1 MNFKLIFITLIS
13 SILISCYSPFFLTD
27 TDGFSVYRSSSS
39 GSGLSSDFIKA
50 TIAKETE
57 NLIVY
62 VEKGES
68 YNSSSLDLVCN
79 EFEKYYAKEKSI
91 YGNHTDVDNNG
102 KIIILFLDL
111 NPESGSS
118 SILNGYFNPADLID
132 GQGNNADM
140 LYMDLGGL
148 NNNPYYMAG
157 TILHELQHLINYNV
171 NVLGNGREM
180 DVWLNEALSE
190 STSVLFNETTI
201 NSRNKEFNNINYYC
215 FYTWDLPI
223 NIFANYPSASVFM
236 NWLYI
241 KSNYDENV
249 FKNIASF
256 KAVSSYNRVLSQ
268 VTSISATWDNL
279 LLQWIDD
286 VDNGLVSGAK
296 IGKIDNNNYIN
307 TYIPLYPGALI
318 VFNSSN
324 IGNVDTSGSLL
335 KTKQNNS
342 SLILLNSDTYDGTYP
357 TPINITLSPISSSS
371 ILRSAKSSIAESSY
385 SDNSYLEVISNTKPK
400 YRNILLNKIN

>member
-27 TDGFSVYRSSSS
+27 TEGFSVYRSSSS

-62 VEKGES
+62 VEKDES

-79 EFEKYYAKEKSI
+79 EFEKHYAKEKSI

-111 NPESGSS
+111 NPESGNG

-171 NVLGNGREM
+171 NVLENGTEM

-190 STSVLFNETTI
+190 STSVLFNKTTV
-201 NSRNKEFNNINYYC
+201 NSRNIEFNSISYYC

-223 NIFANYPSASVFM
+223 NVFANYPSASVFM

-241 KSNYDENV
+241 KSGYNDNI
-249 FKNIASF
+249 FKNIAAS
-256 KAVSSYNRVLSQ
+256 KEVNAYRRVLST
-268 VTSISATWDNL
+268 VNTISSSWDSL
-279 LLQWIDD
+279 LIQWIED
-286 VDNGLVSGAK
+286 VNKGVVSGAK
-296 IGKIDNNNYIN
+296 INSIKKTYAN
-307 TYIPLYPGALI
+307 TYIPLFPGALL
-318 VFNSSN
+318 VFDQLVVGN
-324 IGNVDTSGSLL
+324 IDTSSISLL
-335 KTKQNNS
+335 KSKQNNN
-342 SLILLNSDTYDGTYP
+342 SLILLNNDTYVGNSP
-357 TPINITLSPISSSS
+357 TAVNITFNSSSSS
-371 ILRSAKSSIAESSY
+371 ILRSAKSSAQT
-385 SDNSYLEVISNTKPK
+385 NSYLEVISNTKPK
-400 YRNILLNKIN
+400 YRNILLK

>member
-27 TDGFSVYRSSSS
+27 TEGFSVYRSSSS

-62 VEKGES
+62 VEKDES

-79 EFEKYYAKEKSI
+79 EFEKHYNKEKSI

-111 NPESGSS
+111 NPESGNG

-171 NVLGNGREM
+171 NVLENGTEM

-190 STSVLFNETTI
+190 STSVLFNKTTV
-201 NSRNKEFNNINYYC
+201 NSRNIEFNSISYYC

-223 NIFANYPSASVFM
+223 NVFANYPSASVFM

-241 KSNYDENV
+241 KSGYNDNI
-249 FKNIASF
+249 FKNIAAS
-256 KAVSSYNRVLSQ
+256 KEVNAYRRVLST
-268 VTSISATWDNL
+268 VNTISSSWDSL
-279 LLQWIDD
+279 LIQWIED
-286 VDNGLVSGAK
+286 VNKGLVSGAK
-296 IGKIDNNNYIN
+296 INSIKNTYAN
-307 TYIPLYPGALI
+307 TYIPLFPGALL
-318 VFNSSN
+318 VFDQLVVGN
-324 IGNVDTSGSLL
+324 IDTSSISLL
-335 KTKQNNS
+335 KSKQNNN
-342 SLILLNSDTYDGTYP
+342 SLILLNNDTYVGNSP
-357 TPINITLSPISSSS
+357 TAVNITFNSSSSS
-371 ILRSAKSSIAESSY
+371 ILRSAKSSAQT
-385 SDNSYLEVISNTKPK
+385 NSYLEVISNTKPK
-400 YRNILLNKIN
+400 YRNILLK

>member
-27 TDGFSVYRSSSS
+27 TEGFSVYRSSSS

-62 VEKGES
+62 VEKDES

-79 EFEKYYAKEKSI
+79 EFEKHYAKEKSI

-111 NPESGSS
+111 NPESGNG

-171 NVLGNGREM
+171 NVLENGTEM

-190 STSVLFNETTI
+190 STSVLFNSRTV

-223 NIFANYPSASVFM
+223 DVFANYPSASVFM

-241 KSNYDENV
+241 KSGYNDNI
-249 FKNIASF
+249 FKNIASS
-256 KAVSSYNRVLSQ
+256 KEVNAYRRVLST
-268 VTSISATWDNL
+268 VGTILSTWDSL
-279 LLQWIDD
+279 LIQWIED
-286 VDNGLVSGAK
+286 VNKGLVSGAK
-296 IGKIDNNNYIN
+296 INSIKNTYAN
-307 TYIPLYPGALI
+307 TYIPLFPGALL
-318 VFNSSN
+318 VFDQLVVGN
-324 IGNVDTSGSLL
+324 IDTSSISLL
-335 KTKQNNS
+335 KSKQNGN
-342 SLILLNSDTYDGTYP
+342 SLILLNSDTYTGNNP
-357 TPINITLSPISSSS
+357 TAINITLAPTSSS

-400 YRNILLNKIN
+400 YRNILLK

>member
-27 TDGFSVYRSSSS
+27 TEGFSVYRSSSS

-62 VEKGES
+62 VEKDES

-91 YGNHTDVDNNG
+91 YGNHTDVDDNG

-111 NPESGSS
+111 NPESGNG

-171 NVLGNGREM
+171 NVLGNGRDME
-180 DVWLNEALSE
+180 VWLNEALSE
-190 STSVLFNETTI
+190 STSVLFNRTTV
-201 NSRNKEFNNINYYC
+201 NSRNIEFNNINYYC

-241 KSNYDENV
+241 KSGYNDNI
-249 FKNIASF
+249 FKNIASS
-256 KAVSSYNRVLSQ
+256 KEVNAYRRVLST
-268 VTSISATWDNL
+268 VGTISSTWDSL
-279 LLQWIDD
+279 LLQWIED
-286 VDNGLVSGAK
+286 VNNGLVSGAK
-296 IGKIDNNNYIN
+296 INSIKNTYAN
-307 TYIPLYPGALI
+307 TYIPLFPGALL
-318 VFNSSN
+318 VFDQVVVGN
-324 IGNVDTSGSLL
+324 IDTSSISLL
-335 KTKQNNS
+335 KSKQNNN
-342 SLILLNSDTYDGTYP
+342 SLILLNNDTYVGNTP
-357 TPINITLSPISSSS
+357 TAVNITFNSSSSS
-371 ILRSAKSSIAESSY
+371 ILRSAKSSAQT
-385 SDNSYLEVISNTKPK
+385 NSYLEVISNTKPK
-400 YRNILLNKIN
+400 YRNILLK

>member
-27 TDGFSVYRSSSS
+27 TEGFSVYRSSSS

-62 VEKGES
+62 VEKDES

-79 EFEKYYAKEKSI
+79 EFEKHYAKEKSI

-111 NPESGSS
+111 NPESGNG
-118 SILNGYFNPADLID
+118 SILSGYFNPADLID

-157 TILHELQHLINYNV
+157 TILHELQHLKNYNV
-171 NVLGNGREM
+171 NVLENGTEM

-190 STSVLFNETTI
+190 STSVLFNSTTV
-201 NSRNKEFNNINYYC
+201 NSRNKEFNSINYYC

-223 NIFANYPSASVFM
+223 NVFANYPSASVFM
-236 NWLYI
+236 NWLYV
-241 KSNYDENV
+241 KSDYDENV
-249 FKNIASF
+249 FKNIAAS
-256 KAVSSYNRVLSQ
+256 KSVSSYNRVLSQ
-268 VTSISATWDNL
+268 VAAISSSWDSL

-286 VDNGLVSGAK
+286 VNNGIVSGAK
-296 IGKIDNNNYIN
+296 INKINKNYVN
-307 TYIPLYPGALI
+307 LSIPLYPGALLVLNLSNGVNI
-318 VFNSSN
+318 SYSS
-324 IGNVDTSGSLL
+324 SFL
-335 KTKQNNS
+335 KSKQNNDS
-342 SLILLNSDTYDGTYP
+342 VILLNSDTYTGSNPTY
-357 TPINITLSPISSSS
+357 INIKLVDNSSS
-371 ILRSAKSSIAESSY
+371 ILRSASKSSEQT
-385 SDNSYLEVISNTKPK
+385 NSYIEVISNAKPK
-400 YRNILLNKIN
+400 YRNILLK

>member
-13 SILISCYSPFFLTD
+13 SILISCYSPFYSID
-27 TDGFSVYRSSSS
+27 TDGFSVYRASSS
-39 GSGLSSDFIKA
+39 GSSLSSDFIKA
-50 TIAKETE
+50 SIVQETE

-68 YNSSSLDLVCN
+68 YNSSSLNLVCE
-79 EFEKYYAKEKSI
+79 EFEKYYNKEKSI

-148 NNNPYYMAG
+148 DSNPEYMAG

-241 KSNYDENV
+241 RSGYSEEI
-249 FKNIASF
+249 FKNIASS
-256 KAVSSYNRVLSQ
+256 KTVSSYNRVLSYA
-268 VTSISATWDNL
+268 TAISSTWDDL
-279 LLQWIDD
+279 LFQWIAN
-286 VDNGLVSGAK
+286 VNSGIVTGAK
-296 IGKIDNNNYIN
+296 INKIKN
-307 TYIPLYPGALI
+307 TVNTSIPLYPGALLA
-318 VFNSSN
+318 FNSSS
-324 IGNVDTSGSLL
+324 IGSVDTGNTLL
-335 KTKQNNS
+335 KTKQNDN
-342 SLILLNSDTYDGTYP
+342 SLILLNSDTYTGNNP
-357 TPINITLSPISSSS
+357 TSINITLASTSSS
-371 ILRSAKSSIAESSY
+371 ILRSAKSSAQT
-385 SDNSYLEVISNTKPK
+385 NSYLEVISNTKPK
-400 YRNILLNKIN
+400 YRNILLK

>member
-27 TDGFSVYRSSSS
+27 TEGFSVYRSSSS

-62 VEKGES
+62 VEKDES

-79 EFEKYYAKEKSI
+79 EFEKHYAKEKSI

-111 NPESGSS
+111 NPESGNG

-171 NVLGNGREM
+171 NVLGNGRDME
-180 DVWLNEALSE
+180 VWLNEALSE
-190 STSVLFNETTI
+190 STSVLFNRTTV
-201 NSRNKEFNNINYYC
+201 NSRNIEFNKINYYC

-223 NIFANYPSASVFM
+223 NVFANYPSASVFM

-241 KSNYDENV
+241 KSGYNDNI
-249 FKNIASF
+249 FKNIAAS
-256 KAVSSYNRVLSQ
+256 KEVNAYRRVLST
-268 VTSISATWDNL
+268 VGTISSTWDSL
-279 LLQWIDD
+279 LIQWIED
-286 VDNGLVSGAK
+286 VNNGLVSGAK
-296 IGKIDNNNYIN
+296 INKIDKTYAN
-307 TYIPLYPGALI
+307 TYIPLFPGALL
-318 VFNSSN
+318 VFDQVVVGN
-324 IGNVDTSGSLL
+324 IDTSSISLL
-335 KTKQNNS
+335 KSKQNNN
-342 SLILLNSDTYDGTYP
+342 SLILLNNDTYVGNSP
-357 TPINITLSPISSSS
+357 TAVNITFNSSSSS
-371 ILRSAKSSIAESSY
+371 ILRSAKSSAQT
-385 SDNSYLEVISNTKPK
+385 NSYLEVISNTKPK
-400 YRNILLNKIN
+400 YRNILLK

>member
-27 TDGFSVYRSSSS
+27 TEGFSVYRSSSS

-62 VEKGES
+62 VEKDES

-79 EFEKYYAKEKSI
+79 EFEKHYAKEKSI

-111 NPESGSS
+111 NPESGNG

-171 NVLGNGREM
+171 NVLGNGRDME
-180 DVWLNEALSE
+180 VWLNEALSE
-190 STSVLFNETTI
+190 STSVLFNKTTV
-201 NSRNKEFNNINYYC
+201 NSRNIEFNSISYYC

-223 NIFANYPSASVFM
+223 NVFANYPSASVFM

-241 KSNYDENV
+241 KSGYNDNI
-249 FKNIASF
+249 FKNIAAS
-256 KAVSSYNRVLSQ
+256 KEVNAYRRVLST
-268 VTSISATWDNL
+268 VNTIYSSWDSL
-279 LLQWIDD
+279 LIQWIED
-286 VDNGLVSGAK
+286 VNNGLVSGAK
-296 IGKIDNNNYIN
+296 INKIKNTYAN
-307 TYIPLYPGALI
+307 TYIPLFPGALI
-318 VFNSSN
+318 VFNSSS
-324 IGNVDTSGSLL
+324 IGSVDTGNTLL
-335 KTKQNNS
+335 KTKQNGN
-342 SLILLNSDTYDGTYP
+342 SLILLNSDTYTGNNP
-357 TPINITLSPISSSS
+357 TAINITLAPTSSS

-400 YRNILLNKIN
+400 YRNILLK

>member
-27 TDGFSVYRSSSS
+27 TEGFSVYRSSSS

-62 VEKGES
+62 VEKDES

-79 EFEKYYAKEKSI
+79 EFEKHYAKEKSI

-111 NPESGSS
+111 NHESGNG

-171 NVLGNGREM
+171 NVLENGTEM

-190 STSVLFNETTI
+190 STSVLFNSTTV

-223 NIFANYPSASVFM
+223 NVFANYPSASVFM

-241 KSNYDENV
+241 KSGYNDNI
-249 FKNIASF
+249 FKNIASS
-256 KAVSSYNRVLSQ
+256 KEVNAYRRVLST
-268 VTSISATWDNL
+268 VNTISSSWDSL
-279 LLQWIDD
+279 LIQWIED
-286 VDNGLVSGAK
+286 VNNGFVSGAK
-296 IGKIDNNNYIN
+296 INSIKNTYAN
-307 TYIPLYPGALI
+307 TYIPLFPGALL
-318 VFNSSN
+318 VFDQLVVGN
-324 IGNVDTSGSLL
+324 IDTSSISLL
-335 KTKQNNS
+335 KSKQKNN
-342 SLILLNSDTYDGTYP
+342 SLILLNNDTYVGNSP
-357 TPINITLSPISSSS
+357 TAVNITFNSSSSS
-371 ILRSAKSSIAESSY
+371 ILRSAKSSAQT
-385 SDNSYLEVISNTKPK
+385 NSYLEVISNTKPK
-400 YRNILLNKIN
+400 YRNILLK

>member
-27 TDGFSVYRSSSS
+27 TEGFSVYRSSSS

-62 VEKGES
+62 VEKDES

-79 EFEKYYAKEKSI
+79 EFEKHYAKEKSI

-111 NPESGSS
+111 NPESGNG

-171 NVLGNGREM
+171 NVLENGTEM

-190 STSVLFNETTI
+190 STSVLFNSTTV

-223 NIFANYPSASVFM
+223 NVFANYPSASVFM

-241 KSNYDENV
+241 KSGYNDNI
-249 FKNIASF
+249 FKNIASS
-256 KAVSSYNRVLSQ
+256 KEVNAYRRVLST
-268 VTSISATWDNL
+268 VGTILSTWDSL
-279 LLQWIDD
+279 LLQWIED
-286 VDNGLVSGAK
+286 VNSGIVTGAK
-296 IGKIDNNNYIN
+296 INSMKNTYAK
-307 TYIPLYPGALI
+307 TYIPLFPGALL
-318 VFNSSN
+318 VFDQLVVGN
-324 IGNVDTSGSLL
+324 IDTSSISLL
-335 KTKQNNS
+335 KSKQNNN
-342 SLILLNSDTYDGTYP
+342 SLILLNNDTYVGNSP
-357 TPINITLSPISSSS
+357 TAVNITFNSSSSS
-371 ILRSAKSSIAESSY
+371 ILRSAKSSAQT
-385 SDNSYLEVISNTKPK
+385 NSYLEVISNTKPK
-400 YRNILLNKIN
+400 YRNILLK

>member
-27 TDGFSVYRSSSS
+27 TEGFSVYRSSSS

-62 VEKGES
+62 VEKDES

-79 EFEKYYAKEKSI
+79 EFEKHYAKEKSI

-111 NPESGSS
+111 NPESGNG
-118 SILNGYFNPADLID
+118 SILSGYFNPADLID

-171 NVLGNGREM
+171 NVLENGTEM

-190 STSVLFNETTI
+190 STSVLFNSTTV
-201 NSRNKEFNNINYYC
+201 NSRNKEFNSINYYC

-223 NIFANYPSASVFM
+223 NVFANYPSASVFM
-236 NWLYI
+236 NWLYV
-241 KSNYDENV
+241 KSDYDENV
-249 FKNIASF
+249 FKNIAAS
-256 KAVSSYNRVLSQ
+256 KSVSSYNRVLSQ
-268 VTSISATWDNL
+268 VAAISSSWDSL

-286 VDNGLVSGAK
+286 VNNGIVSGAK
-296 IGKIDNNNYIN
+296 INKINKNYVN
-307 TYIPLYPGALI
+307 LSIPLYPGALLVLNLSNGVNI
-318 VFNSSN
+318 SYSS
-324 IGNVDTSGSLL
+324 SFL
-335 KTKQNNS
+335 KSKQNNDS
-342 SLILLNSDTYDGTYP
+342 VILLNSDTYTGSNPTY
-357 TPINITLSPISSSS
+357 INIKLVDNSSS
-371 ILRSAKSSIAESSY
+371 ILRSASKSSEQT
-385 SDNSYLEVISNTKPK
+385 NSYIEVISNAKPK
-400 YRNILLNKIN
+400 YRNILLK

>member
-1 MNFKLIFITLIS
+1 MNFKLIFTALLS
-13 SILISCYSPFFLTD
+13 SIFISCYSPFFLTD
-27 TDGFSVYRSSSS
+27 TEGFSVYRSSSS

-62 VEKGES
+62 VEKDES

-79 EFEKYYAKEKSI
+79 EFEKHYAKEKSI
-91 YGNHTDVDNNG
+91 YGNHTDIDNNG

-111 NPESGSS
+111 NPESGNG

-171 NVLGNGREM
+171 NVLGNGRDME
-180 DVWLNEALSE
+180 VWLNEALSE
-190 STSVLFNETTI
+190 STSVLFNKTTV
-201 NSRNKEFNNINYYC
+201 NSRNIEFNSISYYC

-223 NIFANYPSASVFM
+223 NVFANYPSASVFM

-241 KSNYDENV
+241 KSGYNDNI
-249 FKNIASF
+249 FKNIAAS
-256 KAVSSYNRVLSQ
+256 KEVNAYRRVLST
-268 VTSISATWDNL
+268 VNTIYSSWDSL
-279 LLQWIDD
+279 LIHWIED
-286 VDNGLVSGAK
+286 VNNGLVSGAK
-296 IGKIDNNNYIN
+296 INKIKNTYAN
-307 TYIPLYPGALI
+307 TYIPLFPGALL
-318 VFNSSN
+318 VFDQLVVGN
-324 IGNVDTSGSLL
+324 IDTSSISLL
-335 KTKQNNS
+335 KSKQNNN
-342 SLILLNSDTYDGTYP
+342 SLILLNNDTYVGNSP
-357 TPINITLSPISSSS
+357 TAVNITFNSSSSS
-371 ILRSAKSSIAESSY
+371 ILRSAKSSAQT
-385 SDNSYLEVISNTKPK
+385 NSYLEVISNTKPK
-400 YRNILLNKIN
+400 YRNILLK

>member
-27 TDGFSVYRSSSS
+27 TEGFSVYRSSSS

-62 VEKGES
+62 VEKDES

-79 EFEKYYAKEKSI
+79 EFEKHYAKEKSI

-111 NPESGSS
+111 NPESGNG

-171 NVLGNGREM
+171 NVLGNGRDIE
-180 DVWLNEALSE
+180 VWLNEALSE
-190 STSVLFNETTI
+190 STSVLFNRTTV
-201 NSRNKEFNNINYYC
+201 NSRNREFNSINYYC

-223 NIFANYPSASVFM
+223 NVFANYPSASVFM

-241 KSNYDENV
+241 KSGYNDNI
-249 FKNIASF
+249 FKNIASS
-256 KAVSSYNRVLSQ
+256 KEVNAYRRVLST
-268 VTSISATWDNL
+268 VGTISSTWDSL
-279 LLQWIDD
+279 LIQWIED
-286 VDNGLVSGAK
+286 VNNGLVSGAK
-296 IGKIDNNNYIN
+296 INSIKNTYAN
-307 TYIPLYPGALI
+307 TYIPLFPGALL
-318 VFNSSN
+318 VFDQVVVGN
-324 IGNVDTSGSLL
+324 IDTSSISLL
-335 KTKQNNS
+335 KSKQNNN
-342 SLILLNSDTYDGTYP
+342 SLILLNNDTYVGNTP
-357 TPINITLSPISSSS
+357 TAVNITFNSSSSS
-371 ILRSAKSSIAESSY
+371 ILRSAKSSAQT
-385 SDNSYLEVISNTKPK
+385 NSYLEVISNTKPK
-400 YRNILLNKIN
+400 YRNILLK

>member
-27 TDGFSVYRSSSS
+27 TEGFSVYRSSSS

-62 VEKGES
+62 VEKDES

-79 EFEKYYAKEKSI
+79 EFEKHYAKEKSI

-111 NPESGSS
+111 NPESGNG

-171 NVLGNGREM
+171 NVLENGTEM

-190 STSVLFNETTI
+190 STSVLFNKTTV
-201 NSRNKEFNNINYYC
+201 NSRNIEFNSINYYC

-223 NIFANYPSASVFM
+223 NVFANYPSASVFM

-241 KSNYDENV
+241 KSGYNDNI
-249 FKNIASF
+249 FKNIASS
-256 KAVSSYNRVLSQ
+256 KEVNAYRRVLST
-268 VTSISATWDNL
+268 VGTISSTWDSL
-279 LLQWIDD
+279 LLQWIED
-286 VDNGLVSGAK
+286 VNSGIVTGAK
-296 IGKIDNNNYIN
+296 INSIKNTYAN
-307 TYIPLYPGALI
+307 TYIPLFPGALL
-318 VFNSSN
+318 VFDQLVVGN
-324 IGNVDTSGSLL
+324 IDTSSISLL
-335 KTKQNNS
+335 KSKQKNN
-342 SLILLNSDTYDGTYP
+342 SLILLNNDTYVGNSP
-357 TPINITLSPISSSS
+357 TAVNITFNSSSSS
-371 ILRSAKSSIAESSY
+371 ILRSAKSSAQT
-385 SDNSYLEVISNTKPK
+385 NSYLEVISNTKPK
-400 YRNILLNKIN
+400 YRNILLK

>member
-27 TDGFSVYRSSSS
+27 TEGFSVYRSSSS

-62 VEKGES
+62 VEKDES

-79 EFEKYYAKEKSI
+79 EFEKHYAKEKSI

-111 NPESGSS
+111 NPESGNG

-132 GQGNNADM
+132 DQGNNADM

-171 NVLGNGREM
+171 NVLGNGRDIE
-180 DVWLNEALSE
+180 VWLNEALSE
-190 STSVLFNETTI
+190 STSVLFNKTTV
-201 NSRNKEFNNINYYC
+201 NSRNREFNSINYYC

-223 NIFANYPSASVFM
+223 NVFANYPSASVFM

-241 KSNYDENV
+241 KSGYNDNI
-249 FKNIASF
+249 FKNIAAS
-256 KAVSSYNRVLSQ
+256 KEVNAYRRVLST
-268 VTSISATWDNL
+268 VNTISSSWDSL
-279 LLQWIDD
+279 LIQWIED
-286 VDNGLVSGAK
+286 VNNGLVSGAK
-296 IGKIDNNNYIN
+296 INKIDKTYAN
-307 TYIPLYPGALI
+307 TYIPLFPGALL
-318 VFNSSN
+318 VFDQLVVGN
-324 IGNVDTSGSLL
+324 IDTSSISLL
-335 KTKQNNS
+335 KSKQNNN
-342 SLILLNSDTYDGTYP
+342 SLILLNNDTYVGNTP
-357 TPINITLSPISSSS
+357 TAVNITFNSSSSS
-371 ILRSAKSSIAESSY
+371 ILRSSKSSAQT
-385 SDNSYLEVISNTKPK
+385 NSYLEVISNTKPK
-400 YRNILLNKIN
+400 YRNILLK

>member
-1 MNFKLIFITLIS
+1 MNFKLIFITLLT
-13 SILISCYSPFFLTD
+13 SILISCYSPFYSID
-27 TDGFSVYRSSSS
+27 TDSFSVYRASSS
-39 GSGLSSDFIKA
+39 GSELSSDFIKA
-50 TIAKETE
+50 TIVKETE

-62 VEKGES
+62 VERGET

-79 EFEKYYAKEKSI
+79 EFEKHYAKEKSI

-140 LYMDLGGL
+140 LYMDLSGL

-171 NVLGNGREM
+171 NVLENGSEM

-190 STSVLFNETTI
+190 STSVLFNSATI
-201 NSRNKEFNNINYYC
+201 KSRNKEFNSINYYC

-223 NIFANYPSASVFM
+223 NVFANYPSASVFM

-241 KSNYDENV
+241 KSGYNDNI
-249 FKNIASF
+249 FKNIASS
-256 KAVSSYNRVLSQ
+256 KEVNAYRRVLST
-268 VTSISATWDNL
+268 VNTIYSSWDSL
-279 LLQWIDD
+279 LIKWIED
-286 VDNGLVSGAK
+286 VNNGLVSGAK

>member
-1 MNFKLIFITLIS
+1 MNFKLTFITLIS
-13 SILISCYSPFFLTD
+13 LIFISCYSPFFITD
-27 TDGFSVYRSSSS
+27 TEGFSVYRASSS
-39 GSGLSSDFIKA
+39 GSSLSSDFIKA
-50 TIAKETE
+50 SIVQETE

-79 EFEKYYAKEKSI
+79 EFEKHYNKEKSI

-148 NNNPYYMAG
+148 NSNPYYMAG

-223 NIFANYPSASVFM
+223 NVFANYPSASVFM

-241 KSNYDENV
+241 RSGYSEEI
-249 FKNIASF
+249 FKNIASS
-256 KAVSSYNRVLSQ
+256 KTVSSYNRVLSY
-268 VTSISATWDNL
+268 VTAISSTWDSL

-286 VDNGLVSGAK
+286 VNSGLVSGARINK
-296 IGKIDNNNYIN
+296 ITNNYA
-307 TYIPLYPGALI
+307 YIPLYPGALL
-318 VFNSSN
+318 VFKSSS
-324 IGNVDTSGSLL
+324 IGSVDTGNTLL
-335 KTKQNNS
+335 KTKQNGD
-342 SLILLNSDTYDGTYP
+342 SLILLNSDTYVGNYP
-357 TPINITLSPISSSS
+357 TAINITFGSSSSS
-371 ILRSAKSSIAESSY
+371 ILRSAKSSAQT
-385 SDNSYLEVISNTKPK
+385 NSYLEVISNTKPK
-400 YRNILLNKIN
+400 YRNILLK

>member
-27 TDGFSVYRSSSS
+27 TEGFSVYRSSSF

-79 EFEKYYAKEKSI
+79 EFEKHYAKEKSI

-111 NPESGSS
+111 NPESGNG

-171 NVLGNGREM
+171 NVLGNGRDME
-180 DVWLNEALSE
+180 VWLNEALSE
-190 STSVLFNETTI
+190 STSVLFNRTTV
-201 NSRNKEFNNINYYC
+201 NSRNREFNSINYYC

-223 NIFANYPSASVFM
+223 NVFANYPSASVFM

-241 KSNYDENV
+241 KSGYNDNI
-249 FKNIASF
+249 FKNIAAS
-256 KAVSSYNRVLSQ
+256 KEVNAYRRVLST
-268 VTSISATWDNL
+268 VNTIYSSWDSL
-279 LLQWIDD
+279 LIQWIED
-286 VDNGLVSGAK
+286 VNNGLVSGAK
-296 IGKIDNNNYIN
+296 INKIKNTYAN
-307 TYIPLYPGALI
+307 TYIPLFPGALI
-318 VFNSSN
+318 VFNSSS
-324 IGNVDTSGSLL
+324 IGSVDTGNTLL
-335 KTKQNNS
+335 KTKQNGN
-342 SLILLNSDTYDGTYP
+342 SLILLNSDTYTGNNP
-357 TPINITLSPISSSS
+357 TAINITLAPTSSS

-400 YRNILLNKIN
+400 YRNILLK

>member
-27 TDGFSVYRSSSS
+27 TEGFSVYRSSSS

-62 VEKGES
+62 VEKDES

-79 EFEKYYAKEKSI
+79 EFEKHYAKEKSI

-111 NPESGSS
+111 NPESGNG

-171 NVLGNGREM
+171 NVLGNGRDIE
-180 DVWLNEALSE
+180 VWLNEALSE
-190 STSVLFNETTI
+190 STSVLFNKTTV
-201 NSRNKEFNNINYYC
+201 NSRNREFNSINYYC

-223 NIFANYPSASVFM
+223 NVFANYPSASVFM

-241 KSNYDENV
+241 KSGYNDNI
-249 FKNIASF
+249 FKNIASS
-256 KAVSSYNRVLSQ
+256 KEVNAYRRVLST
-268 VTSISATWDNL
+268 VNTISSSWDSL
-279 LLQWIDD
+279 LLQWIED
-286 VDNGLVSGAK
+286 VNNGLVSGAK
-296 IGKIDNNNYIN
+296 INKIDKTYAN
-307 TYIPLYPGALI
+307 TYIPLFPGALL
-318 VFNSSN
+318 VFDQLVVGN
-324 IGNVDTSGSLL
+324 IDTSSISLL
-335 KTKQNNS
+335 KSKQNNN
-342 SLILLNSDTYDGTYP
+342 SLILLNNDTYVGNSP
-357 TPINITLSPISSSS
+357 TAVNITFNSSSSS
-371 ILRSAKSSIAESSY
+371 ILRSAKSSAQT
-385 SDNSYLEVISNTKPK
+385 NSYLEVISNTKPK
-400 YRNILLNKIN
+400 YRNILLK

>member
-27 TDGFSVYRSSSS
+27 TEGFSVYRSSSS
-39 GSGLSSDFIKA
+39 GNGLSSDFIKA

-62 VEKGES
+62 VEKDES

-111 NPESGSS
+111 NPESGNG

-171 NVLGNGREM
+171 NVLGNGRDIE
-180 DVWLNEALSE
+180 VWLNEALSE
-190 STSVLFNETTI
+190 STSVLFNKTTV
-201 NSRNKEFNNINYYC
+201 NSRNIEFNNINYYC

-223 NIFANYPSASVFM
+223 NVFANYPSASVFM

-241 KSNYDENV
+241 KSGYNDNI
-249 FKNIASF
+249 FKNIAAS
-256 KAVSSYNRVLSQ
+256 KEVNAYRRVLST
-268 VTSISATWDNL
+268 VNTISSSWDSL
-279 LLQWIDD
+279 LIQWIED
-286 VDNGLVSGAK
+286 VNNGLVSGAK
-296 IGKIDNNNYIN
+296 INKIGKTYAN
-307 TYIPLYPGALI
+307 TYIPLYPGALL
-318 VFNSSN
+318 VFNQVVVGN
-324 IGNVDTSGSLL
+324 IDTSSISLL
-335 KTKQNNS
+335 KSKQNNN
-342 SLILLNSDTYDGTYP
+342 SLILLNNDTYVGNSP
-357 TPINITLSPISSSS
+357 TAVNITFNSSSSS
-371 ILRSAKSSIAESSY
+371 ILRSAKSSAQT
-385 SDNSYLEVISNTKPK
+385 NSYLEVISNTKPK
-400 YRNILLNKIN
+400 YRNILLK

>member
-27 TDGFSVYRSSSS
+27 TEGFSVYRSSSS

-62 VEKGES
+62 VEKDES

-79 EFEKYYAKEKSI
+79 EFEKHYAKEKSI

-111 NPESGSS
+111 NPESGNG

-241 KSNYDENV
+241 KSGYNDNI
-249 FKNIASF
+249 FKNIATS
-256 KAVSSYNRVLSQ
+256 KEVNAYRRVLST
-268 VTSISATWDNL
+268 VNTISSSWDSL
-279 LLQWIDD
+279 LIQWIED
-286 VDNGLVSGAK
+286 VNKGLVSGAK
-296 IGKIDNNNYIN
+296 INSIKN
-307 TYIPLYPGALI
+307 TYANTYYIPLFPGALL
-318 VFNSSN
+318 VFDQLVVGN
-324 IGNVDTSGSLL
+324 IDTSSISLL
-335 KTKQNNS
+335 KSKQNNN
-342 SLILLNSDTYDGTYP
+342 SLILLNNDTYVGNSP
-357 TPINITLSPISSSS
+357 TAVNITFNSSSSS
-371 ILRSAKSSIAESSY
+371 ILRSAKSSAQT
-385 SDNSYLEVISNTKPK
+385 NSYLEVISNTKPK
-400 YRNILLNKIN
+400 YRNILLK

>member
-27 TDGFSVYRSSSS
+27 TEGFSVYRSSSS

-62 VEKGES
+62 VEKDES

-79 EFEKYYAKEKSI
+79 EFEKHYAKEKSI

-111 NPESGSS
+111 NPESGNG

-171 NVLGNGREM
+171 NVLENGTEM

-190 STSVLFNETTI
+190 STSVLFNSTTV

-223 NIFANYPSASVFM
+223 NVFANYPSASVFM

-241 KSNYDENV
+241 KSGYNDNI
-249 FKNIASF
+249 FKNIASS
-256 KAVSSYNRVLSQ
+256 KEVNAYRRVLST
-268 VTSISATWDNL
+268 VGTILSTWDSL
-279 LLQWIDD
+279 LIQWIED
-286 VDNGLVSGAK
+286 VNKGLVSGAK
-296 IGKIDNNNYIN
+296 INSIKNTYAN
-307 TYIPLYPGALI
+307 TYIPLFPGALL
-318 VFNSSN
+318 VFDQLVVGN
-324 IGNVDTSGSLL
+324 IDTSSISLL
-335 KTKQNNS
+335 KSKQNNN
-342 SLILLNSDTYDGTYP
+342 SLILLNNDTYVGNSP
-357 TPINITLSPISSSS
+357 TAVNITFNSSSSS
-371 ILRSAKSSIAESSY
+371 ILRSAKSSAQT
-385 SDNSYLEVISNTKPK
+385 NSYLEVISNTKPK
-400 YRNILLNKIN
+400 YRNILLK

>member
-13 SILISCYSPFFLTD
+13 LILISCYSPFYSID
-27 TDGFSVYRSSSS
+27 TDGFSVYRASSS
-39 GSGLSSDFIKA
+39 GSGLSSDFVKA
-50 TIAKETE
+50 TIVKETE

-62 VEKGES
+62 IERGET
-68 YNSSSLDLVCN
+68 YNSSSLDLACE
-79 EFEKYYAKEKSI
+79 EFEKYYNKEKSI
-91 YGNHTDVDNNG
+91 YGNHTDVDKNG

-111 NPESGSS
+111 NPKYGSSS

-140 LYMDLGGL
+140 LYMDLSGL
-148 NNNPYYMAG
+148 NNNPDYMAG

-190 STSVLFNETTI
+190 STSVLFNKTAV
-201 NSRNKEFNNINYYC
+201 NSRNVEFNKINYYC

-223 NIFANYPSASVFM
+223 NVFANYPSASVFM

-241 KSNYDENV
+241 RSGYSEEI
-249 FKNIASF
+249 FKNIASS
-256 KAVSSYNRVLSQ
+256 KSAPSYNRVLSAAS
-268 VTSISATWDNL
+268 SISSAWDSL
-279 LLQWIDD
+279 LFQWIDD
-286 VDNGLVSGAK
+286 VNSGLVSDARINK
-296 IGKIDNNNYIN
+296 ITNNYA
-307 TYIPLYPGALI
+307 YIPLYPGALLA
-318 VFNSSN
+318 FDSSN
-324 IGNVDTSGSLL
+324 IGNVDTSNSLL
-335 KTKQNNS
+335 KSKRSNGL
-342 SLILLNSDTYDGTYP
+342 LILLNSDTYIGNSP
-357 TPINITLSPISSSS
+357 TSINITLASISSP

-400 YRNILLNKIN
+400 YRNILLK

>member
-27 TDGFSVYRSSSS
+27 TEGFSVYRSSSS

-62 VEKGES
+62 VEKDES

-91 YGNHTDVDNNG
+91 YGNHTDVDDNG

-111 NPESGSS
+111 NPESGNG

-171 NVLGNGREM
+171 NVLGNGRDME
-180 DVWLNEALSE
+180 VWLNEALSE
-190 STSVLFNETTI
+190 STSVLFNRTTV
-201 NSRNKEFNNINYYC
+201 NSRNIEFNNINYYC

-223 NIFANYPSASVFM
+223 NVFANYPSASVFM

-241 KSNYDENV
+241 KSGYNDNI
-249 FKNIASF
+249 FKNIASS
-256 KAVSSYNRVLSQ
+256 KEVNAYRRVLST
-268 VTSISATWDNL
+268 VNTISSSWDSL
-279 LLQWIDD
+279 LIQWIED
-286 VDNGLVSGAK
+286 VNNGLVSGAK
-296 IGKIDNNNYIN
+296 INKIKNTYAN
-307 TYIPLYPGALI
+307 TYIPLFPGALI
-318 VFNSSN
+318 VFNSSS

-400 YRNILLNKIN
+400 YRNILLK

>member
-13 SILISCYSPFFLTD
+13 SIFISCYSPFFLTD
-27 TDGFSVYRSSSS
+27 TEGFSVYRSSSS

-62 VEKGES
+62 VEKDES

-79 EFEKYYAKEKSI
+79 EFEKHYAKEKSI

-111 NPESGSS
+111 NPESGNG

-171 NVLGNGREM
+171 NVLGNGRDIE
-180 DVWLNEALSE
+180 VWLNEALSE
-190 STSVLFNETTI
+190 STSVLFNRTTV
-201 NSRNKEFNNINYYC
+201 NSRNREFNSINYYC

-223 NIFANYPSASVFM
+223 NVFANYPSASVFM

-241 KSNYDENV
+241 KSGYNDNI
-249 FKNIASF
+249 FKNIASS
-256 KAVSSYNRVLSQ
+256 KEVNAYRRVLST
-268 VTSISATWDNL
+268 VNTISSSWDSL
-279 LLQWIDD
+279 LIQWIED
-286 VDNGLVSGAK
+286 VNNGLVSGAK
-296 IGKIDNNNYIN
+296 INKIDKTYAN
-307 TYIPLYPGALI
+307 TYIPLYPGALL
-318 VFNSSN
+318 VFNQLVVGN
-324 IGNVDTSGSLL
+324 IDTSSISLL
-335 KTKQNNS
+335 KSKQNNN
-342 SLILLNSDTYDGTYP
+342 SLILLNNDTYVGNSP
-357 TPINITLSPISSSS
+357 TAVNITFNSSSSS
-371 ILRSAKSSIAESSY
+371 ILRSAKSSAQT
-385 SDNSYLEVISNTKPK
+385 NSYLEVISNTKPK
-400 YRNILLNKIN
+400 YRNILLK

>member
-27 TDGFSVYRSSSS
+27 TEGFSVYRSSSS

-62 VEKGES
+62 VEKDES

-79 EFEKYYAKEKSI
+79 EFEKNYAKEKSI

-111 NPESGSS
+111 NPESGNG

-171 NVLGNGREM
+171 NVLENGTEM

-190 STSVLFNETTI
+190 STSVLFNKTTV
-201 NSRNKEFNNINYYC
+201 NSRNIEFNSISYYC

-223 NIFANYPSASVFM
+223 NVFANYPSASVFM

-241 KSNYDENV
+241 KSGYNDNI
-249 FKNIASF
+249 FKNIAAS
-256 KAVSSYNRVLSQ
+256 KEVNAYRRVLST
-268 VTSISATWDNL
+268 VNTIFSSWDSL
-279 LLQWIDD
+279 LIQWIED
-286 VDNGLVSGAK
+286 VNKGLVSGAK
-296 IGKIDNNNYIN
+296 INSIKN
-307 TYIPLYPGALI
+307 TYANRYIPLFPGALL
-318 VFNSSN
+318 VFDQLVVGN
-324 IGNVDTSGSLL
+324 IDTSSISLL
-335 KTKQNNS
+335 KSKQNNN
-342 SLILLNSDTYDGTYP
+342 SLILLNNDTYVGNSP
-357 TPINITLSPISSSS
+357 TAVNITFNSSSSS
-371 ILRSAKSSIAESSY
+371 ILRSAKSSAQT
-385 SDNSYLEVISNTKPK
+385 NSYLEVISNTKPK
-400 YRNILLNKIN
+400 YRNILLK

>member
-27 TDGFSVYRSSSS
+27 TEGFSVYRSSSS

-50 TIAKETE
+50 TITKETE

-62 VEKGES
+62 VEKDES

-79 EFEKYYAKEKSI
+79 EFEKHYAKEKSI

-111 NPESGSS
+111 NPESGNG

-171 NVLGNGREM
+171 NVLGNGRDIE
-180 DVWLNEALSE
+180 VWLNEALSE
-190 STSVLFNETTI
+190 STSVLFNKTTV
-201 NSRNKEFNNINYYC
+201 NSRNREFNSINYYC

-223 NIFANYPSASVFM
+223 NVFANYPSASVFM

-241 KSNYDENV
+241 KSGYNDNI
-249 FKNIASF
+249 FKNIAAS
-256 KAVSSYNRVLSQ
+256 KEVNAYRRVLST
-268 VTSISATWDNL
+268 VNTISSSWDSL
-279 LLQWIDD
+279 LIQWIED
-286 VDNGLVSGAK
+286 VNNGLVSGAK
-296 IGKIDNNNYIN
+296 INKIDKTYAN
-307 TYIPLYPGALI
+307 TYIPLFPGALL
-318 VFNSSN
+318 VFDQLVVGN
-324 IGNVDTSGSLL
+324 IDTSSISLL
-335 KTKQNNS
+335 KSKQNNN
-342 SLILLNSDTYDGTYP
+342 SLILLNNDTYVGNSP
-357 TPINITLSPISSSS
+357 TAVNITFNSSSSS
-371 ILRSAKSSIAESSY
+371 ILRSAKSSAQT
-385 SDNSYLEVISNTKPK
+385 NSYLEVISNTKPK
-400 YRNILLNKIN
+400 YRNILLK

>member
-27 TDGFSVYRSSSS
+27 TEGFSVYRSSSS

-62 VEKGES
+62 VEKDES

-79 EFEKYYAKEKSI
+79 EFEKHYAKEKSI

-111 NPESGSS
+111 NPESGNG

-171 NVLGNGREM
+171 NVLGNGRDIE
-180 DVWLNEALSE
+180 VWLNEALSE
-190 STSVLFNETTI
+190 STSVLFNRTTV
-201 NSRNKEFNNINYYC
+201 NSRNREFNSINYYC

-223 NIFANYPSASVFM
+223 NVFANYPSASVFM

-241 KSNYDENV
+241 KSGYNDNI
-249 FKNIASF
+249 FKNIASS
-256 KAVSSYNRVLSQ
+256 KEVNAYRRVLST
-268 VTSISATWDNL
+268 VGTISSTWDSL
-279 LLQWIDD
+279 LIQWIED
-286 VDNGLVSGAK
+286 VNNGLVSGAK
-296 IGKIDNNNYIN
+296 INKIDKTYAN
-307 TYIPLYPGALI
+307 TYIPLFPGALL
-318 VFNSSN
+318 VFDQLVVGN
-324 IGNVDTSGSLL
+324 IDTSSISLL
-335 KTKQNNS
+335 KSKQNNN
-342 SLILLNSDTYDGTYP
+342 SLILLNNDTYVGNSP
-357 TPINITLSPISSSS
+357 TAVNITFNSSSSS
-371 ILRSAKSSIAESSY
+371 ILRSAKSSAQT
-385 SDNSYLEVISNTKPK
+385 NSYLEVISNTKPK
-400 YRNILLNKIN
+400 YRNILLK

>member
-27 TDGFSVYRSSSS
+27 TEGFSVYRSSSS

-62 VEKGES
+62 VEKDES

-79 EFEKYYAKEKSI
+79 EFEKHYAKEKSI

-111 NPESGSS
+111 NPESGNG

-171 NVLGNGREM
+171 NVLGNGRDME
-180 DVWLNEALSE
+180 VWLNEALSE
-190 STSVLFNETTI
+190 STSVLFNKTTV
-201 NSRNKEFNNINYYC
+201 NSRNIEFNSINYYC

-223 NIFANYPSASVFM
+223 NVFANYPSASVFM
-236 NWLYI
+236 NWLYV
-241 KSNYDENV
+241 KSSYDENV
-249 FKNIASF
+249 FKNIAAF
-256 KAVSSYNRVLSQ
+256 KSTSSYNRVLS
-268 VTSISATWDNL
+268 TAAAISSSWDEL
-279 LLQWIDD
+279 LLKWIEDIN
-286 VDNGLVSGAK
+286 NGVVSGAK
-296 IGKIDNNNYIN
+296 INKIKSTIN
-307 TYIPLYPGALI
+307 TSIPLYPGALL
-318 VFNSSN
+318 VFNSYN
-324 IGNVDTSGSLL
+324 IGSVDTGNTFL
-335 KTKQNNS
+335 KTKQNSN
-342 SLILLNSDTYDGTYP
+342 SLILLNSDTYAGSYP
-357 TPINITLSPISSSS
+357 TAINITLASISSS
-371 ILRSAKSSIAESSY
+371 ILRSSKSSAQT
-385 SDNSYLEVISNTKPK
+385 NSYLEVISNAKPK
-400 YRNILLNKIN
+400 YRNILLK

>member
-27 TDGFSVYRSSSS
+27 TEGFSVYRSSSS

-62 VEKGES
+62 VEKDES

-79 EFEKYYAKEKSI
+79 EFEKNYAKEKSI

-111 NPESGSS
+111 NPESGNG

-171 NVLGNGREM
+171 NVLENGTEM

-190 STSVLFNETTI
+190 STSVLFNSTTV

-223 NIFANYPSASVFM
+223 NVFANYPSASVFM

-241 KSNYDENV
+241 KSGYNDNI
-249 FKNIASF
+249 FKNIAAS
-256 KAVSSYNRVLSQ
+256 KEVNAYRRVLST
-268 VTSISATWDNL
+268 VNTISSSWDSL
-279 LLQWIDD
+279 LIQWIED
-286 VDNGLVSGAK
+286 VNKGLVSGAK
-296 IGKIDNNNYIN
+296 INSIKNTYAN
-307 TYIPLYPGALI
+307 TYIPLFPGALL
-318 VFNSSN
+318 VFDQLVVGN
-324 IGNVDTSGSLL
+324 IDTSSISLL
-335 KTKQNNS
+335 KSKQNNN
-342 SLILLNSDTYDGTYP
+342 SLILLNNDTYVGNSP
-357 TPINITLSPISSSS
+357 TAVNITFNSSSSS
-371 ILRSAKSSIAESSY
+371 ILRSAKSSAQT
-385 SDNSYLEVISNTKPK
+385 NSYLEVISNTKPK
-400 YRNILLNKIN
+400 YRNILLK

>member
-27 TDGFSVYRSSSS
+27 TEGFSVYRSSSS

-91 YGNHTDVDNNG
+91 YGNHTDVDDNG

-111 NPESGSS
+111 NPESGNG

-171 NVLGNGREM
+171 NVLGNRRDME
-180 DVWLNEALSE
+180 VWLNEALSE
-190 STSVLFNETTI
+190 STSVLFNRTTV
-201 NSRNKEFNNINYYC
+201 NSRNREFNSINYYC

-223 NIFANYPSASVFM
+223 NVFANYPSASVFM

-241 KSNYDENV
+241 KSGYNDNI
-249 FKNIASF
+249 FKNIASS
-256 KAVSSYNRVLSQ
+256 KEVNAYRRVLST
-268 VTSISATWDNL
+268 VNTIYSSWDSL
-279 LLQWIDD
+279 LIQWIED
-286 VDNGLVSGAK
+286 VNNGLVSGAK
-296 IGKIDNNNYIN
+296 INKIDKTYAN
-307 TYIPLYPGALI
+307 TYIPLYPGALL
-318 VFNSSN
+318 VFNQLVVGN
-324 IGNVDTSGSLL
+324 IDTSSISLL
-335 KTKQNNS
+335 KSEQNNN
-342 SLILLNSDTYDGTYP
+342 SLILLNNDTYVGNSP
-357 TPINITLSPISSSS
+357 TAVNITFNSSSSS
-371 ILRSAKSSIAESSY
+371 ILRSAKSSAQT
-385 SDNSYLEVISNTKPK
+385 NSYLEVISNTKPK
-400 YRNILLNKIN
+400 YRNILLK